1 MDSSASPIEDD
12 IIIQESVEYE
22 SEKQDILESVEY
34 TKTSSKF
41 HHLFSSYA
49 RKGEPVPLGRNVEN
63 LRILQL
69 DVDYEIVEKDTF
81 LKDLSSAAVV
91 RIYGVTECGSSV
103 LVRVHGFRPFFFIK
117 CPNHFD
123 PVDLPVIKESLE
135 KRARKVSSMKNCQGP
150 IIHDLE
156 IFEGRSLLYFVPND
170 PSISYFKIT
179 VALPSYV
186 RQLAQILE
194 RGDIDLSPYEGT
206 YYSTFEASIDFVLR
220 FMIETNMYGCS
231 WVELPSKNCQ
241 LPERQT
247 SYMQFEVDIHYND
260 MICHSPH
267 GEWLKAAPIRILSFD
282 IECAG
287 RPGVFPEPEH
297 DQVIQIANYLTEA
310 GKSEPIARTVLTL
323 GSCAPIAGAK
333 VHSFDSEAELLE
345 AWVSFL
351 RVTDPDIL
359 TGYNIVNFDLPYLL
373 NRANVLHLSSFPFLG
388 RLIGVMTK
396 MHDTRLSSSAFG
408 THESKAF
415 TMNGRIIVDMLQIL
429 VRDYKLRSYSLNSV
443 SFEFLGEQKEDVH
456 HSIITE
462 LFRGNENTRRRL
474 AVYCLKDAYLPQRLM
489 EKLMS
494 LTNYMELARV
504 AGIPLAWLLSRGHMI
519 KVVSLLHRKAF
530 PERLLIPDLK
540 NSSHNSG
547 EETES
552 YEGATVIEP
561 KRGFYKMP
569 IATLDFAS
577 LYPSIMMAHNICYST
592 LVRKDDV
599 KYLKPEDYIKSP
611 SGDCYVRP
619 TVKKGVLSK
628 ILEDL
633 LSARKLAKKELEQA
647 TDPFLRSVLNG
658 RQLALK
664 ISANAVYG
672 FTGASRGK
680 LPCTEISA
688 SITAFGRQMIETTKS
703 LVESK
708 FPSSVVIYG
717 DTDSVMVKFRED
729 LTLEES
735 MALGQQAAEL
745 ISQSFPKPIK
755 LEFEK
760 CYYPYL
766 LIQKKRYAG
775 LLWTKTETYDKMDC
789 KGIETVRRDNC
800 KLVANVVSKVLEKL
814 LVERDVQGA
823 IDFVKKT
830 ISDLLQNKVDISLL
844 VVSKELSK
852 AAADYDANQAHVTL
866 YKKLYQRD
874 PGSAPSLGDR
884 IPYVTIKGRKD
895 QPAHERAE
903 DPIYVLEH
911 NLPLDTE
918 YYLKNMLRK
927 PLERIFE
934 PIIGKNVSSLFEGEH
949 TRSITVTTPSTGGIM
964 RFTKVSVTCLGCRTP
979 ISETESKQPLCK
991 YCKANEASI
1000 YEKILCNVR
1009 EYERQYAMLWTQC
1022 QRCMGSICQDVLC
1035 SNSDCPIF
1043 YRRRKV
1049 QKDLEDASKQ
1059 LGRFSMPPSW

>member
-1 MDSSASPIEDD
+1 MDSSASPVEDD
-12 IIIQESVEYE
+12 IIQESLEYE
-22 SEKQDILESVEY
+22 SEKQEIAEAVEGSNFDY
-34 TKTSSKF
+34 
-41 HHLFSSYA
+41 LFLSYA
-49 RKGEPVPLGRNVEN
+49 RTNNPLGTQQGRN
-63 LRILQL
+63 LCILQL
-69 DVDYEIVEKDTF
+69 DLDFEIVERDQF
-81 LKDLSSAAVV
+81 LKDSSSAAVV
-91 RIYGVTECGSSV
+91 RIYGVTESGSSV
-103 LVRVHGFRPFFFIK
+103 LVRVHGFRPFFFIN
-117 CPNHFD
+117 CPVNFD
-123 PVDLPVIKESLE
+123 PVDLPTLKGCLE
-135 KRARKVSSMKNCQGP
+135 KRARELTSVHKCQGP
-150 IIHDLE
+150 VVRDLE
-156 IFEGRSLLYFVPND
+156 VFEGRSLLYFVPND
-170 PSISYFKIT
+170 PAVQYLKIT
-179 VALPSYV
+179 VALPTHI
-186 RQLAQILE
+186 RQLAQLLE
-194 RGDIDLSPYEGT
+194 RGDVDFGRYERAR
-206 YYSTFEASIDFVLR
+206 YLTFEASVDFLLR

-231 WVELPSKNCQ
+231 WIELPSDKCQ
-241 LPERQT
+241 FPKKQT
-247 SYMQFEVDIHYND
+247 SHMQFEVDIHYTD
-260 MICHSPH
+260 LICHPPH
-267 GEWLKAAPIRILSFD
+267 GDWLRTAPIRILSFD

-297 DQVIQIANYLTEA
+297 DQVIQIANYLTET

-323 GSCAPIAGAK
+323 GSCAPIAGAR
-333 VHSFDSEAELLE
+333 VVSFNSESELLE

-351 RVTDPDIL
+351 AVTDPDIL

-373 NRANVLHLSSFPFLG
+373 NRANVLRLSTFPFLG
-388 RLIGVMTK
+388 RLIGIRTK
-396 MHDTRLSSSAFG
+396 MQDTRLSSSAFG
-408 THESKAF
+408 THESKSF
-415 TMNGRIIVDMLQIL
+415 TMNGRVIVDMLQIL

-462 LFRGNENTRRRL
+462 LFHGNENTRRRL

-504 AGIPLAWLLSRGHMI
+504 SGIPLAWLLSRGHMI

-530 PERLLIPDLK
+530 AEGLLIPDMK
-540 NSSHNSG
+540 NAGHNSG
-547 EETES
+547 EEGES

-561 KRGFYKMP
+561 KRGFYNMP

-592 LVRKDDV
+592 FVRKSDV
-599 KYLKPEDYIKSP
+599 QYLKPEDYIRSP
-611 SGDCYVRP
+611 SGDCFVRP
-619 TVKKGVLSK
+619 TIRKGVLSK

-633 LSARKLAKKELEQA
+633 LSARKIAKKELAEA

-708 FPSSVVIYG
+708 FPSSEVIYG
-717 DTDSVMVKFRED
+717 DTDSVMVKFRDE

-735 MALGQQAAEL
+735 MALGQQAADI

-760 CYYPYL
+760 CYFPYL

-800 KLVANVVSKVLEKL
+800 KLVANVISKVLEKL
-814 LVERDVQGA
+814 LIERDVQGA
-823 IDFVKKT
+823 IDFVKRT

-844 VVSKELSK
+844 VISKELSK

-874 PGSAPSLGDR
+874 AGSAPSLGDR

-927 PLERIFE
+927 PLERIFR
-934 PIIGKNVSSLFEGEH
+934 PIIGDKVSSLFEGEH

-964 RFTKVSVTCLGCRTP
+964 RFTKVSVSCLGCRTP
-979 ISETESKQPLCK
+979 IPQSENEQPLCK

-1000 YEKILCNVR
+1000 YEKILGNVR

-1049 QKDLEDASKQ
+1049 QKDLQDASKQ
-1059 LGRFSMPPSW
+1059 FQRFAIHSSPPAW